1 MAFDVYDGRVHCLAM
16 RRSTML
22 SEIPGLPDPNI
33 QKAFHLRSGLSYGE
47 MRGVQVNWLAFISS
61 LLPYL

>member
-1 MAFDVYDGRVHCLAM
+1 
-16 RRSTML
+16 ML

-47 MRGVQVNWLAFISS
+47 IRGVQVNGLTFISS